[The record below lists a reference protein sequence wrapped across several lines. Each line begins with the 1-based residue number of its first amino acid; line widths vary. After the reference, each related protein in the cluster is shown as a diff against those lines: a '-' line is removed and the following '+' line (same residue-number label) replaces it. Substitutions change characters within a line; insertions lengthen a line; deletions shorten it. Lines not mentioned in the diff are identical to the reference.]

1 MKPIGIGV
9 VGAGKVL
16 ETIHMP
22 TMLELADRFHVLG
35 IFDIAREKAAAMAEK
50 FKYKV
55 GVVGS
60 TDELFRMPGVEV
72 VFVLTKPPTTHHQ
85 VTLKALAAGKHV
97 VTEKPMAQTTAECD
111 EMIDAAKRAG
121 QILTVHQNRRWDR
134 NFQACLAGIKEGK
147 IGEPQ
152 LIELNLGGNFGLF
165 DALCDW
171 GVHLFDQVMLLNPS
185 PLGDVT
191 AVAVNPEGAMDRT
204 GSAAAL
210 IRFEKPPQI
219 LYKCFTGLPQDG
231 SERPKQ
237 ALPRF
242 YVVGDKGAF
251 QVGPGEQF
259 PLQKPFYEGLWSCLR
274 EGGPAPVTPVS
285 ARNAIHLIEVVYESI
300 RTGRTVK
307 GARRLE

>member
-22 TMLELADRFHVLG
+22 TMLELADKFQVLG
-35 IFDIAREKAAAMAEK
+35 IFDIARDRAAAMAER

-55 GVVGS
+55 GVAGS
-60 TDELFRMPGVEV
+60 TDELFRMPGVEI
-72 VFVLTKPPTTHHQ
+72 VFVLTKPPTTHHP

-121 QILTVHQNRRWDR
+121 KILTVHQNRRWDR

-185 PLGDVT
+185 PLVDVT

-204 GSAAAL
+204 GSTAAL

-219 LYKCFTGLPQDG
+219 LYKCFTGLSQEG

-259 PLQKPFYEGLWSCLR
+259 PFQKPFYEGLWLCLR
-274 EGGPAPVTPVS
+274 EGKPVPVTPVS

-300 RTGRTVK
+300 RSGRTVK
-307 GARRLE
+307 GARRSE